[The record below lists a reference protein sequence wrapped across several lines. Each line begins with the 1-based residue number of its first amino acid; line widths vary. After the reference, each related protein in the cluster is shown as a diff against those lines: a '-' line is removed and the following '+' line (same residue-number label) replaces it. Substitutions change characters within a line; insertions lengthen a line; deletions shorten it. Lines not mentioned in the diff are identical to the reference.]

1 MKKKLTSIFLATLF
15 LSATVSTSAFY
26 ITSTDNV
33 VPGSNIFVTSATKP
47 ASCSARGVTPSTSND
62 HIKVTMTHNGDG
74 TSYDWGTP
82 NEVLS
87 TEQGVEYWTQTSTTS
102 CESYD
107 GAKVY
112 NYNNFT
118 TIPIE
123 VTYSLIPQ

>member
-15 LSATVSTSAFY
+15 LSATVSTSAY
-26 ITSTDNV
+26 YMTSTGDV
-33 VPGSNIFVTSATKP
+33 IPGSNIFITNATNP
-47 ASCSARGVTPSTSND
+47 SSCSSRGVTPSTSND
-62 HIKVTMTHNGDG
+62 HIKVTMTHHGDG
-74 TSYDWGTP
+74 TSYDWGIP
-82 NEVLS
+82 NEPTS
-87 TEQGVEYWTQTSTTS
+87 TIQGAEYWTQTSTTS

-123 VTYSLIPQ
+123 VTYSLIPE